1 MKGGGGG
8 REDNGPVG
16 DVIHH
21 SSSPILHLLPTERV
35 NKPPPRAAAAA
46 AEKVE
51 AVVVAGLPVSSKALR
66 FPQRPG
72 LGQAG
77 MKCIVKANHFL
88 AQLPDK
94 DLHQYDVCIT
104 PEVTS
109 KSVNRAIMGQLVKM
123 YRDTELGRR
132 LPVYDGRK
140 SLYTAGLLPFTSK
153 EFTIALAGE
162 DEGNGAS
169 SCKKS
174 IEEKAIQGVYQV
186 CSASRFTPFRA
197 VFSW

>member
-8 REDNGPVG
+8 REDNGAVG

-21 SSSPILHLLPTERV
+21 SSATALPLLPAERV
-35 NKPPPRAAAAA
+35 NKTPLRAAT
-46 AEKVE
+46 AEVE
-51 AVVVAGLPVSSKALR
+51 AVGLPVSSKALR

-123 YRDTELGRR
+123 YRDTELHRK
-132 LPVYDGRK
+132 LPVYDSRK
-140 SLYTAGLLPFTSK
+140 NLYTA
-153 EFTIALAGE
+153 
-162 DEGNGAS
+162 D
-169 SCKKS
+169 
-174 IEEKAIQGVYQV
+174 
-186 CSASRFTPFRA
+186 
-197 VFSW
+197 